1 MAKVFANVCLWH
13 LFYNVYVSYFCNHK
27 QLTFVSDLHLIQVVC
42 QNKKSIQVGKLLFL
56 VCVSVCVHERV
67 FVTYKDTNLYNDMCM
82 TGFRRM

>member
-42 QNKKSIQVGKLLFL
+42 QNKKSIQVAS
-56 VCVSVCVHERV
+56 CT
-67 FVTYKDTNLYNDMCM
+67 FV
-82 TGFRRM
+82 